1 MRIYVPRTISFPQS
15 NYKLYALSD
24 MNNIFFIR
32 GKTIIDSPIE
42 YESLTDIWLFGDID
56 GYNYLIKCLTQQI
69 KNNKPVRMLPKNKVS
84 MSVLILSATTIPKKS
99 PRLIIKE
106 RLIRLNSENRMEMI
120 LFGNM
125 KGYKYLISRIKIMI
139 KNSSNDLS
147 NHIHID
153 YHDKALIQRSISLN
167 IREPLSEWKPNLLG
181 VYKKMIYQRDEDFLP
196 NIKFLYSWDYEIP
209 KKKDYSLT
217 K

>member
-1 MRIYVPRTISFPQS
+1 MLVATA
-15 NYKLYALSD
+15 LYAQNN

-32 GKTIIDSPIE
+32 AKTIIDSPIE
-42 YESLTDIWLFGDID
+42 CESLTDVWLFGDID

-69 KNNKPVRMLPKNKVS
+69 KNNKPVRVLPKNKVS

-125 KGYKYLISRIKIMI
+125 KGYEYLIGIIKIMI

-153 YHDKALIQRSISLN
+153 YQDKALIQRSISLN
-167 IREPLSEWKPNLLG
+167 IREPLSKWKPNILG
-181 VYKKMIYQRDEDFLP
+181 VYKKMIYKRDEDFLP
-196 NIKFLYSWDYEIP
+196 SIKFLSSWDYEIP